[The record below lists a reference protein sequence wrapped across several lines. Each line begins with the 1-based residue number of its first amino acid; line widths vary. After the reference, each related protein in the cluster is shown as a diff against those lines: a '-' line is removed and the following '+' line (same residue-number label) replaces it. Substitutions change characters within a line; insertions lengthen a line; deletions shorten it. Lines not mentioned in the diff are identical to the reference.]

1 MNDLPIVVS
10 AMKNIFTKAGQG
22 DKAAEA
28 ELIEYL
34 SVRFAYLAKR
44 RVRGEDAIDIAQE
57 ACLTVLQKY
66 REDAPRDHPEA
77 WAYTILRNK
86 IGNYYQK
93 TAGRPTE
100 SFDTTG
106 ADGGAGM
113 SAPTVDPEA
122 IRKLRSCLRKLVR
135 AHPRYA
141 RVLNLAYQ
149 GYTSNEISR
158 RLGIRTSNFYMMLN
172 RGRSRLRQCM
182 KGEWPK

>member
-1 MNDLPIVVS
+1 MS
-10 AMKNIFTKAGQG
+10 TAMKDIFVKAGQG

-28 ELIEYL
+28 ELMEYL
-34 SVRFAYLAKR
+34 SVRFTFLAKQ
-44 RVRGEDAIDIAQE
+44 RVRGNDANDIAQE

-66 REDAPRDHPEA
+66 RKDAPQDHPEA
-77 WAYTILRNK
+77 WAYTVLRNK

-100 SFDTTG
+100 SFDTAGTN
-106 ADGGAGM
+106 DGPRM

-149 GYTSNEISR
+149 GYTSTEISR

-172 RGRSRLRQCM
+172 RARNMLRQCL
-182 KGEWPK
+182 KGEWPE